1 MRRAQIEQK
10 LDQKAQQEKQAI
22 ATQRKDL
29 FNERREKQRE
39 MVKLEDL
46 MTLANEVHFC
56 DRFIHSHVLHMLQIC
71 PI

>member
-10 LDQKAQQEKQAI
+10 LDEKAQEEKQALF
-22 ATQRKDL
+22 TERKEL

-46 MTLANEVHFC
+46 MVLANEVC
-56 DRFIHSHVLHMLQIC
+56 S
-71 PI
+71 